1 MVILHST
8 IIHLIHFNDNLLER
22 LPGVLGVSHLDVVD
36 ADEKCLQTS
45 VAVLFTVVLKKGND
59 EMNITVTRCISSPEG
74 TSRLDLAD
82 TEL

>member
-1 MVILHST
+1 M
-8 IIHLIHFNDNLLER
+8 
-22 LPGVLGVSHLDVVD
+22 LGVSHLDVVD

-45 VAVLFTVVLKKGND
+45 VAVFFTVVLKKGND
-59 EMNITVTRCISSPEG
+59 EMEITVTRTRCNNSPEG